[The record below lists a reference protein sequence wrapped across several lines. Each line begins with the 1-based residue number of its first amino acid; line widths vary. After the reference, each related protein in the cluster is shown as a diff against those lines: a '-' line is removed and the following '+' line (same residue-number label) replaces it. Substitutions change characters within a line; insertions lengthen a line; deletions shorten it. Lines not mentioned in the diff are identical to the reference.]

1 MYSSEKETGRKNAEE
16 KVDEI
21 GVRLKMTP
29 RKSLIRLAQKRGVS
43 ESSAGTATKL
53 PHLHLC

>member
-1 MYSSEKETGRKNAEE
+1 MRRKQAEKNADE

-21 GVRLKMTP
+21 GVRLKMSP
-29 RKSLIRLAQKRGVS
+29 RKSLIRLAQKKGLS